1 MTRYPDWPARLERF
15 LLEHDDRPFRYGT
28 WDCGLFVAGA
38 IRAMTGTD
46 PAADVRGLYASRFEL
61 LDLIRSFTGAA
72 RLSGMVE
79 TIATR
84 VGMPEIPASSACRGD
99 VLLLRRSRGHS
110 LALMALDG
118 HSALV
123 LGWRGI
129 RRISEPAIARAWR
142 V

>member
-15 LLEHDDRPFRYGT
+15 LLEHNDRPFQYGT

-46 PAADVRGLYASRFEL
+46 PAAGVRGLYASRTEVM
-61 LDLIRSFTGAA
+61 DLIRSHTGAA
-72 RLSGMVE
+72 RLSAMVE
-79 TIATR
+79 RIATR
-84 VGMPEIPASSACRGD
+84 MGMPEIPVSSACRGD
-99 VLLLRRSRGHS
+99 VLLLRRSRGNS

-123 LGWRGI
+123 LGWKGI
-129 RRISEPAIARAWR
+129 RKIAEPAIARAWR